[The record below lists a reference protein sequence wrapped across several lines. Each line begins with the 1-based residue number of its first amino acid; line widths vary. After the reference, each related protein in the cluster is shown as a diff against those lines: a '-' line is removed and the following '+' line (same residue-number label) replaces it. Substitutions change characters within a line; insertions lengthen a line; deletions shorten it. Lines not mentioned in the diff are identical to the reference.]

1 MRKRTKAPKTQVTL
15 TTEKV
20 TEPLVAEPV
29 QNRKP
34 SLATETD
41 DELQIRIREQHSR
54 LGVPPSF
61 QKINRARLQALLSD
75 TKVSELVYNDATR
88 NARFMHSWMLWALG
102 EYRKITR

>member
-20 TEPLVAEPV
+20 TEPPVAEPV

-34 SLATETD
+34 SRPTETD

-61 QKINRARLQALLSD
+61 QEINQARL
-75 TKVSELVYNDATR
+75 
-88 NARFMHSWMLWALG
+88 RFIERYES
-102 EYRKITR
+102 